1 MLHSQNQQNSWV
13 HTFVDSYPNISF
25 GFGIHWHGGR
35 SHTTLLQATAAAHF
49 APDGP
54 PGEQARAL
62 ARVALA
68 PPFPMPMY
76 LLTEPGSGLVISVRL
91 RDGCGH
97 CPNGWICLRERVLPQ
112 PRFEAL
118 PESYAGSK
126 DGDVE
131 SGTVGIKAEALSSS
145 SATARGAA
153 VGR

>member
-1 MLHSQNQQNSWV
+1 MLDTQNQHNSWV
-13 HTFVDSYPNISF
+13 HTFVDSFPNISF
-25 GFGIHWHGGR
+25 GFWIHWHGGR
-35 SHTTLLQATAAAHF
+35 FHTTLLQATSTAHF

-54 PGEQARAL
+54 PGGQARAL

-76 LLTEPGSGLVISVRL
+76 LLTEPGSTLVISVRM

-97 CPNGWICLRERVLPQ
+97 YSNAWICLRERVLPQ

-118 PESYAGSK
+118 PES
-126 DGDVE
+126 DVE

-145 SATARGAA
+145 SAAARGAA